1 MQQNMDKKKVF
12 NPLAPSVQKDPA
24 ALIEK
29 EMRELIKQDVVRT
42 NQEFDYFQKQTTKD
56 MLIAMLFLWGKTYP
70 EYGYK
75 QGMNEILAIVL
86 LVFDTERI
94 QSAVVID
101 WDKMSDREIAE
112 KHILE
117 FLFDPKY
124 LQADVFMVHDRIL

>member
-1 MQQNMDKKKVF
+1 
-12 NPLAPSVQKDPA
+12 
-24 ALIEK
+24 
-29 EMRELIKQDVVRT
+29 
-42 NQEFDYFQKQTTKD
+42 

-94 QSAVVID
+94 SSAVVMD
-101 WDKMSDREIAE
+101 WDKMSDKEIAE
-112 KHILE
+112 KHLPE

-124 LQADVFMVHDRIL
+124 LQADVFMLHDRIL

>member
-1 MQQNMDKKKVF
+1 
-12 NPLAPSVQKDPA
+12 
-24 ALIEK
+24 
-29 EMRELIKQDVVRT
+29 
-42 NQEFDYFQKQTTKD
+42 

-70 EYGYK
+70 EYGYR

-94 QSAVVID
+94 QSAIAIE
-101 WDKMSDREIAE
+101 WDKMSDKEIAE
-112 KHILE
+112 KYLLE

>member
-1 MQQNMDKKKVF
+1 M
-12 NPLAPSVQKDPA
+12 
-24 ALIEK
+24 
-29 EMRELIKQDVVRT
+29 VRT
-42 NQEFDYFQKQTTKD
+42 NQEFDYFQKQTTKE

-94 QSAVVID
+94 SSAVVMD
-101 WDKMSDREIAE
+101 WDKMSDKEIAE
-112 KHILE
+112 KHLPE

-124 LQADVFMVHDRIL
+124 LQADVFMLHDRIL

>member
-101 WDKMSDREIAE
+101 WDKMSDREIVE